1 MAWQP
6 ETEPL
11 RQLTGYLKDAL
22 SGHDQNAQ
30 KQATLV
36 RIAIRAHSTTNS
48 DMGADP

>member
-11 RQLTGYLKDAL
+11 RQLVGYLKDAL

-30 KQATLV
+30 KYATLV
-36 RIAIRAHSTTNS
+36 RTRRKESPANVYK
-48 DMGADP
+48 